1 MKEILSHIISGE
13 DFNVLSYIS
22 FLDVFLS
29 ANPVAQGYLIV
40 RRNRNIAKGTGAML
54 SPNDWQLGM
63 SITDYVV
70 LTLYKV
76 TGEKGWNNRQIWI
89 PNIKLPNDGIYYDVD
104 DEPADE

>member
-76 TGEKGWNNRQIWI
+76 TGEKA
-89 PNIKLPNDGIYYDVD
+89 GITVRFGYRILSS
-104 DEPADE
+104 PMTAFTTM